1 MANVIEIVLK
11 GTDKTQGV
19 LGKVGVSLGNIG
31 KMALKGATAGLATAG
46 TAAVAFGV
54 KAIMA
59 GADAEEMMAK
69 LSATFGDA
77 SENMIS
83 DLDDFAAATGRS
95 RFELRGAA
103 TDMGAVLKALGATD
117 EQAASMSVSMTQLS
131 TDLGAFNNLPTAEVA
146 HKIQTALTGEF
157 ESLKSLGV
165 VINQAKLNQELLNM
179 GIEGGTAAATDYQKA
194 LAVQNIIMQQ
204 TTDAQGSAA
213 RESGSF
219 TGQMVALKAA
229 LSDATIEIGTKLLPV
244 VTPLIT
250 QMAAFAADVL
260 PKVVQWVADKLIP
273 ALVKMG
279 RWIGEN
285 LIPFLER
292 ARIGFDAIV
301 GVVQAIII
309 IIGQFIDKL
318 KVLNVIR
325 LPSWLTPGS
334 ATPFELGLR
343 GISDA
348 LSQVSGVEL
357 PKFQTSLEFAG
368 APAGGGGA
376 IPIGANPVFNFYDT
390 VIRDDQ
396 DVRPAVEDREDGRVE
411 RADGRVRDE
420 ALPGRHAVGG

>member
-11 GTDKTQGV
+11 GTDKTKGM

-31 KMALKGATAGLATAG
+31 KMAIKGAAVGLAAAG

-59 GADAEEMMAK
+59 GADAEEMMSK
-69 LSATFGDA
+69 LNATFGEA
-77 SENMIS
+77 SEGMIS
-83 DLDDFAAATGRS
+83 NLDDFALATGRS
-95 RFELRGAA
+95 RYELRGAA

-117 EQAASMSVSMTQLS
+117 EQAASMSVSMTELS
-131 TDLGAFNNLPTAEVA
+131 TDLGAFNNLPTADVA

-194 LAVQNIIMQQ
+194 MAIQNLIMRQ
-204 TTDAQGSAA
+204 TTDAQGAA
-213 RESGSF
+213 ERETGSF
-219 TGQMVALKAA
+219 TGQMVSLKAA

-250 QMAAFAADVL
+250 QLASFAAEVL

-279 RWIGEN
+279 IWIGEN
-285 LIPFLER
+285 LIPFLKD
-292 ARIGFDAIV
+292 AKVGFDAVV
-301 GVVQAIII
+301 GVVRAIII
-309 IIGQFIDKL
+309 VIGRFVDKL
-318 KVLNVIR
+318 KAIR
-325 LPSWLTPGS
+325 LPDWLTPGS
-334 ATPFELGLR
+334 PTPFELGLR

-348 LSQVSGVEL
+348 LKSVSDVEL
-357 PKFQTSLEFAG
+357 PKFQSSLEFAG
-368 APAGGGGA
+368 TPGGGGGA
-376 IPIGANPVFNFYDT
+376 ASLGASPVFNFYDT

-396 DVRPAVEDREDGRVE
+396 DVRNLAYEVVELLKG
-411 RADGRVRDE
+411 
-420 ALPGRHAVGG
+420 